1 MGAGL
6 LVSLVLIGLIAGE
19 GASSKSGPPFSPSST
34 SGDGTHALVLLL
46 RELGADLRVGQKVP
60 DAHAHVALLL
70 HDGLDDQSRQQL
82 EGWVSGGGTLVLA
95 DPDSPLAPGP
105 TGFPGSRRFHRGTCD
120 IPALDDV
127 SELRVPVG
135 IDIRVRGEAQSCFGD
150 GRSAFIVSAT
160 RDRGRIVS
168 IGGPGVFTNA
178 VLDEGDNSVLALR
191 LLVPTQGSSIA
202 ILDPNAPG
210 SGRTTL
216 GDLIADRVF
225 QAILQVGIAFM
236 LYALWRSR
244 RVGRPVTEPQ
254 PVAIAGSQFVRAV
267 GGLQQRSRATDRAA
281 TALRTDT
288 RRMLSDCFG
297 VALNMDSATLA
308 ALTSTRTGLDPNQV
322 VAALSDTPILD
333 EASLVTLGQQLDTI
347 RQQVLDGRQQVLD
360 DRQEVLDGQR
370 R

>member
-1 MGAGL
+1 
-6 LVSLVLIGLIAGE
+6 
-19 GASSKSGPPFSPSST
+19 
-34 SGDGTHALVLLL
+34 
-46 RELGADLRVGQKVP
+46 
-60 DAHAHVALLL
+60 
-70 HDGLDDQSRQQL
+70 
-82 EGWVSGGGTLVLA
+82 
-95 DPDSPLAPGP
+95 
-105 TGFPGSRRFHRGTCD
+105 
-120 IPALDDV
+120 
-127 SELRVPVG
+127 
-135 IDIRVRGEAQSCFGD
+135 
-150 GRSAFIVSAT
+150 
-160 RDRGRIVS
+160 VS
-168 IGGPGVFTNA
+168 IGGPAVFTNA
-178 VLDEGDNSVLALR
+178 VLDEGDNSVLAMR

-225 QAILQVGIAFM
+225 QAILQVGVAFM
-236 LYALWRSR
+236 IYALWRSR

-288 RRMLSDCFG
+288 RRMLSDRFG

-322 VAALSDTPILD
+322 AAALSDTPILD